1 MSACKR
7 LIEVAVPIKEVS
19 AESVC
24 DKSIR
29 HVISPLC
36 TFGGTA
42 SNEYVRVTFQ
52 PCEENDRRKVRK
64 LLEEYCEQDTLGMIW
79 IIDELQNLAS
89 I

>member
-19 AESVC
+19 AESAR

-52 PCEENDRRKVRK
+52 PCEEKDRKWIRK
-64 LLEEYCEQDTLGMIW
+64 LLEEYCNQNTLGMIW
-79 IIDELQNLAS
+79 IVDELEKL